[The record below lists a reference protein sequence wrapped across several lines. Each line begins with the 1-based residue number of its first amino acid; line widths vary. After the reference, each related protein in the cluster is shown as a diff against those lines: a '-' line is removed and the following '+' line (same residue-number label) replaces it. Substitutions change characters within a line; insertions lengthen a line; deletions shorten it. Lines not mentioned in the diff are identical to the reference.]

1 METLADTYLRAVRA
15 VRAAPLSDVAAFVLQ
30 TETAAVLARELLGND
45 APPAPTVGSPGF
57 IVGAELTD
65 AEKALVRAHRAD
77 DSVRV
82 RWLGEVMEKRA
93 PEPNIRDVP
102 PGAKWQGALP
112 AVASWAADVIARA
125 AYPRVTVRTLETEPS
140 EAQLAD
146 WLEDFVK
153 TLGVALRPTIA
164 VPGPLF
170 GGLLDLFGEGT
181 TERATRSPSAAE
193 KVLEQQRR
201 EMSLDRTF
209 RTFAAGDLQHWRL
222 TPPIGHQFAL
232 ALDLPFERGTSPKHG
247 RGVRAVLTGPLLRAF
262 TATWALTGV
271 WTAEHGGMNPYGLF
285 EMNPR
290 KVLLDWYGLEPKPT
304 KTRGKIYTRP
314 PTTAEKE
321 LAETFGKLHL
331 CLLEGI
337 GNVSAA
343 TPEPLLQRYGDE
355 NTGRA
360 VYRQAPLAM
369 IALQQFY
376 VQVPR
381 EVLRLD
387 ALDTPLALG
396 VARGLLQHARTIL
409 RGPGHW
415 RCTLEHLARVAGDP
429 IADARRNRGARAAY
443 GSLAERL
450 QRVVRDGALGEVH
463 LEGEGP
469 DALVTLTPSDALG
482 TVYSSLAEPRPA
494 EPLEAAVAKALT
506 SKRRPGRPRK
516 GPLA

>member
-1 METLADTYLRAVRA
+1 MMETLADAYLRATRA
-15 VRAAPLSDVAAFVLQ
+15 VRAAPLGAAARFELGTAEDALLSAVLQ
-30 TETAAVLARELLGND
+30 RGTPTRT
-45 APPAPTVGSPGF
+45 PTVGEPGW
-57 IVGAELTD
+57 IIGETPTD
-65 AEKALVRAHRAD
+65 TERAVIRAYLAD
-77 DSVRV
+77 DAVRL
-82 RWLGEVMEKRA
+82 RWWAEQGPRYTDQQLAQFG
-93 PEPNIRDVP
+93 PEDRDR
-102 PGAKWQGALP
+102 
-112 AVASWAADVIARA
+112 AVACWAADVIVRA
-125 AYPRVTVRTLETEPS
+125 SFPRVTMRDLGAEPT
-140 EAQLAD
+140 ATQFAD
-146 WLEDFVK
+146 WLEEFSK
-153 TLGVALRPTIA
+153 ALGVALRPTIA

>member
-1 METLADTYLRAVRA
+1 MMETLADAYLRATRA
-15 VRAAPLSDVAAFVLQ
+15 VRAAPLGAAARFELGTAEGLLLAEVLPRSAPARVPTAAEQ
-30 TETAAVLARELLGND
+30 GWTFEEAATETER
-45 APPAPTVGSPGF
+45 TV
-57 IVGAELTD
+57 I
-65 AEKALVRAHRAD
+65 RAYLAD
-77 DSVRV
+77 DAVRL
-82 RWLGEVMEKRA
+82 RWWAEQGSRYSDQQLRQLGPA
-93 PEPNIRDVP
+93 DRDEII
-102 PGAKWQGALP
+102 AT
-112 AVASWAADVIARA
+112 WAANVIARA
-125 AYPRVTVRTLETEPS
+125 WYPRVAVRALEAEPT
-140 EAQLAD
+140 ATQFAD
-146 WLEDFVK
+146 WLEEFSK
-153 TLGVALRPTIA
+153 ALGVALRPTIA

-170 GGLLDLFGEGT
+170 GGMLELFAEGA

-232 ALDLPFERGTSPKHG
+232 ALDMPFERGTGPKHG
-247 RGVRAVLTGPLLRAF
+247 RGVRAVLTGPLLRAY

-271 WTAEHGGMNPYGLF
+271 WAAEHGGTNPHGLFDFDRRFVLLELYGL
-285 EMNPR
+285 
-290 KVLLDWYGLEPKPT
+290 KPKPT
-304 KTRGKIYTRP
+304 KTRGTLYQRP
-314 PTTAEKE
+314 PPSAWDSLTAE
-321 LAETFGKLHL
+321 LATLHL

-337 GNVSAA
+337 GNVSVGPA
-343 TPEPLLQRYGDE
+343 PEPLLSRYRDD

-369 IALQQFY
+369 MALQRYF

-381 EVLRLD
+381 EVLRLESD
-387 ALDTPLALG
+387 DTPLALG
-396 VARGLLQHARTIL
+396 VSRGLLQHARTIL

-450 QRVVRDGALGEVH
+450 QRVVRDGALGTVH

-482 TVYSSLAEPRPA
+482 AVYSSLAERPA

-506 SKRRPGRPRK
+506 GKRRTGRPPK
-516 GPLA
+516 E

>member
-1 METLADTYLRAVRA
+1 MMETLADAYLRATRA
-15 VRAAPLSDVAAFVLQ
+15 VRAAPLGAAARFELGTAEDALLSAVLQ
-30 TETAAVLARELLGND
+30 RGTPTRT
-45 APPAPTVGSPGF
+45 PTVGEPGW
-57 IVGAELTD
+57 IIGETPTETERTVI
-65 AEKALVRAHRAD
+65 RAYLAD
-77 DSVRV
+77 DFVRL
-82 RWLGEVMEKRA
+82 RWWAEQGPRYTDQQLAQFG
-93 PEPNIRDVP
+93 PEDRDR
-102 PGAKWQGALP
+102 
-112 AVASWAADVIARA
+112 AVACWAADVIVRA
-125 AYPRVTVRTLETEPS
+125 WFPRVTMRDLGAEPTA
-140 EAQLAD
+140 AQLAD
-146 WLEDFVK
+146 WLEAFSK
-153 TLGVALRPTIA
+153 ALGVALRPTIA

-450 QRVVRDGALGEVH
+450 QRVVRDGALGEVRV
-463 LEGEGP
+463 EGEGP
-469 DALVTLTPSDALG
+469 DAVVTLTPSDALG
-482 TVYSSLAEPRPA
+482 TVYSSLAEPRPV

-506 SKRRPGRPRK
+506 GKRRPGRPRK